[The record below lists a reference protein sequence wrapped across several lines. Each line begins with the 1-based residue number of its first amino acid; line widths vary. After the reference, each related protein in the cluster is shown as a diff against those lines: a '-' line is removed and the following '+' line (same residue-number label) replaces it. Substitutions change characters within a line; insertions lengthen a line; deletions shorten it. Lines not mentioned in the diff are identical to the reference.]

1 MGKSVL
7 YVGLDV
13 HKMSGRALPAALVR
27 TGETP
32 VPPYYKNFSKQAP
45 TTHGSPGGWH
55 DFGQLAPGPEEARI
69 FRLNFF
75 TK

>member
-32 VPPYYKNFSKQAP
+32 VPPYYKNFLKQPA
-45 TTHGSPGGWH
+45 TV
-55 DFGQLAPGPEEARI
+55 
-69 FRLNFF
+69 
-75 TK
+75 